1 MNAHSGNSEQSVIS
15 YSSALPVFFHAM
27 RLVMHQFHSYC
38 ISASGEERGQGD
50 FEARFPYWSF
60 TKTTIAICALKLS
73 ERGVLQPDSRI
84 DGAAYTLRQLL
95 NHTAGLPDYGSLKI
109 YHDAVAAGEQPWE
122 RQKLLNAALAKGM
135 LFAPGE
141 GWSYSNV
148 GYMLAREQI
157 EAASGQ
163 SFAQL
168 VADIITT
175 PLGLTSISLATT
187 REEFAQLHCEAAGKY
202 DPGWVYHG
210 CLAGNVRDAARLLHG
225 LFTGKLLSPAS
236 LADMR
241 VTYPLGGALEGRP
254 WTECGYALGLMS
266 GAMGK
271 AGRSAGHSGGGPSC
285 VNAVYHFPDL
295 SEPVTGAC
303 FTDGY
308 HEGEA
313 ETELG
318 RLVQNVE

>member
-1 MNAHSGNSEQSVIS
+1 
-15 YSSALPVFFHAM
+15 
-27 RLVMHQFHSYC
+27 MHQFHSYC

-95 NHTAGLPDYGSLKI
+95 NHTAGLPDYGALKD
-109 YHDAVAAGEQPWE
+109 YHDAVAAGGEPWSRE
-122 RQKLLNAALAKGM
+122 KLLSAALARGM
-135 LFAPGE
+135 LFAPGA
-141 GWSYSNV
+141 GWSYSNI
-148 GYMLAREQI
+148 GYMLAREHI
-157 EAASGQ
+157 EAASGL

-168 VADIITT
+168 MTDLIST
-175 PLGLTSISLATT
+175 PLGLTSVALVTS

-202 DPGWVYHG
+202 APGWVYHG

-225 LFTGKLLSPAS
+225 LFSGKLLSAAS
-236 LADMR
+236 SAEMQ
-241 VTYPLGGALEGRP
+241 VTIPLGGALEGRP

-266 GAMGK
+266 GAMGD

-295 SEPVTGAC
+295 REPVTGAC
-303 FTDGY
+303 FTDGH
-308 HEGEA
+308 HEGVA

-318 RLVQNVE
+318 RLVQNFG

>member
-1 MNAHSGNSEQSVIS
+1 
-15 YSSALPVFFHAM
+15 
-27 RLVMHQFHSYC
+27 MHKFHSYC
-38 ISASGEERGQGD
+38 ISASGEERGDGD
-50 FEARFPYWSF
+50 FDARFPYWSF
-60 TKTTIAICALKLS
+60 TKTTTAICALKLS
-73 ERGVLQPDSRI
+73 ENGFVDLDCCI

-95 NHTAGLPDYGSLKI
+95 NHTAGLPDYGALKA
-109 YHDAVAAGEQPWE
+109 YHDAVAAGEQPWSRE
-122 RQKLLNAALAKGM
+122 KLLSAALAKGM

-148 GYMLAREQI
+148 GYMLAREHI
-157 EAASGQ
+157 EAASGLD
-163 SFAQL
+163 FAQL

-175 PLGLTSISLATT
+175 PLGLTSVSQVTT
-187 REEFAQLHCEAAGKY
+187 REQFAELHCEAAGKY
-202 DPGWVYHG
+202 HPGWVYHG

-236 LADMR
+236 LAEMR
-241 VTYPLGGALEGRP
+241 VAYPLGGALEGRP
-254 WTECGYALGLMS
+254 WTACGYALGLMS

-271 AGRSAGHSGGGPSC
+271 AGAAAGHSGGGPSC

-308 HEGEA
+308 YEGEA

-318 RLVQNVE
+318 RLVQNFA